1 MGHVGVRQIPADLP
15 ADADSVTLSER
26 LRQQLA
32 FVREVDRLKS
42 VLRRTSL
49 IDRTRRENTA
59 EHSWHLTT
67 MALTFAEHAEPGAD
81 MHRVLMML
89 VVHDVV
95 EIDAGDTFAF
105 DTVGYAD
112 KAEREAQAAV
122 RIFGLLPADTAHR
135 LRSAWEEFEA
145 GISAEARF
153 ANAIDRLQAL
163 VLNDGGGDGGTWRA
177 HGISRRAVLERMEP
191 IRHGAPGLWPV
202 VLDAVDRATAAGF
215 IAD

>member
-1 MGHVGVRQIPADLP
+1 MGVRQIPADLP

-67 MALTFAEHAEPGAD
+67 MALTFAEHAEPGTD

-122 RIFGLLPADTAHR
+122 RIFG
-135 LRSAWEEFEA
+135 
-145 GISAEARF
+145 
-153 ANAIDRLQAL
+153 
-163 VLNDGGGDGGTWRA
+163 
-177 HGISRRAVLERMEP
+177 
-191 IRHGAPGLWPV
+191 
-202 VLDAVDRATAAGF
+202 
-215 IAD
+215 